1 MMKVAVLDD
10 SAADVRAVLGMLGEL
25 ASRVAVPFSA
35 EAFSDPFALLDAVQ
49 EKGGFDLYLLDIIMP
64 VMSGM
69 EVASRIR
76 RRGETCEIVFLTTSR
91 EYGVEAFGVRAA
103 GYLLKPVDRV
113 RLEDVLR
120 AAFARLDA
128 PGGKPVVVRTGGGL
142 RKVLTSEIGCIES
155 FNHRREILLS
165 DGSRV
170 VTPET
175 LERFRQLLADEPG
188 FYAPHRTYIVNLDYV
203 TGIQDGDVLIRGA
216 AFPVAKKSYRKFM
229 EYYLDYCFKK

>member
-1 MMKVAVLDD
+1 M
-10 SAADVRAVLGMLGEL
+10 
-25 ASRVAVPFSA
+25 
-35 EAFSDPFALLDAVQ
+35 
-49 EKGGFDLYLLDIIMP
+49 
-64 VMSGM
+64 
-69 EVASRIR
+69 
-76 RRGETCEIVFLTTSR
+76 
-91 EYGVEAFGVRAA
+91 EAFGVRAA

-142 RKVLTSEIGCIES
+142 RKALTSEIVCIES